1 MDFWFELVPFEVG
14 RHRHGQDGN
23 GQPNLSNIV
32 NDLRER
38 VMRRMQAQGK
48 YGSDIIFKSIVY
60 MDFYIIP
67 SQLTR
72 RLQPRR
78 IAV

>member
-1 MDFWFELVPFEVG
+1 M
-14 RHRHGQDGN
+14 
-23 GQPNLSNIV
+23 